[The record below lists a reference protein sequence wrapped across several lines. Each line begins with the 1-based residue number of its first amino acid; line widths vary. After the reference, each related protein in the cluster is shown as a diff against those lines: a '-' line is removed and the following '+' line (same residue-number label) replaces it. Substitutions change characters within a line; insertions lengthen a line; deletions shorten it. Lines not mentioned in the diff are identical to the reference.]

1 MRLAEEVLQKEL
13 LEHELK
19 IKQMTERLNLE
30 KKLHAEEMRK
40 QGEETLKKRE
50 FSAVKIQAYF
60 RGMR

>member
-19 IKQMTERLNLE
+19 IKKMNERLILE
-30 KKLHAEEMRK
+30 KKLHAEEMKK
-40 QGEETLKKRE
+40 QEEENLRKRE
-50 FSAVKIQAYF
+50 LSAVKIQAHF